1 MSHRLPQA
9 SPEHVRTSD
18 GAFYDDLDGS
28 LVEAWRLLE
37 EGVRDRHSPCHTP
50 SLCTLDAE
58 GLPAVRTVVLR
69 AALPEER
76 LLRFHT
82 DLRSHKVAE
91 MAAQPRVALH
101 AYHPGC
107 KIQLRLTGQ
116 ALVHHDDEVAR
127 KAWQASR
134 SFSRLCYGV
143 EPGPGAAIEAP
154 WDWHQGEDDSVD
166 AESFRNFGAV
176 LVKVQSLEWL
186 YLAARGHRRAH
197 FDWRGGALS
206 KSWLVP

>member
-1 MSHRLPQA
+1 MSRSLPERA
-9 SPEHVRTSD
+9 ERSD

-37 EGVRDRHSPCHTP
+37 EGVTDRHSPCHTP
-50 SLCTLDAE
+50 SLGTLDAE
-58 GLPAVRTVVLR
+58 GLPTVRTVVLR
-69 AALPEER
+69 AVEQEAR

-91 MAAQPRVALH
+91 ITVQSRVALH
-101 AYHPGC
+101 AYHAGR

-116 ALVHHDDEVAR
+116 ARVHHGDEAAR
-127 KAWQASR
+127 DAWQASR

-154 WDWHQGEDDSVD
+154 WDWCQGEDGSVE
-166 AESFRNFGAV
+166 AESFQNFGAV
-176 LVKVQSLEWL
+176 LVKVESLEWL
-186 YLAARGHRRAH
+186 YLAARGHRRALY
-197 FDWRGGALS
+197 DWRGGALR

>member
-1 MSHRLPQA
+1 MSPSLPERA
-9 SPEHVRTSD
+9 ERSD
-18 GAFYDDLDGS
+18 GVFYDDLDGS

-37 EGVRDRHSPCHTP
+37 EGVTDRHSPCHTP

-58 GLPAVRTVVLR
+58 GLPSVRTVVLR
-69 AALPEER
+69 AVEQEAR

-82 DLRSHKVAE
+82 DLRSRKVAE
-91 MAAQPRVALH
+91 ITAQPRVALH
-101 AYHPGC
+101 AYHAGS

-116 ALVHHDDEVAR
+116 ARVHHGDEAAR
-127 KAWQASR
+127 DAWQASR

-154 WDWHQGEDDSVD
+154 WDWRQGEDGSVE
-166 AESFRNFGAV
+166 AESFQNFGAV
-176 LVKVQSLEWL
+176 LVKVESLEWL
-186 YLAARGHRRAH
+186 YLAARGHRRAL
-197 FDWRGGALS
+197 FDWRGGALC

>member
-1 MSHRLPQA
+1 MSPSLPERA
-9 SPEHVRTSD
+9 ERSD

-37 EGVRDRHSPCHTP
+37 EGVTDRHSPCHTP

-69 AALPEER
+69 AVQREER

-82 DLRSHKVAE
+82 DFRSRKVAE
-91 MAAQPRVALH
+91 ITAQPTVALH
-101 AYHPGC
+101 AYHAGR

-116 ALVHHDDEVAR
+116 ALVHHGDEVAR
-127 KAWQASR
+127 DAWQASR

-154 WDWHQGEDDSVD
+154 WNWRQGEDGSVE
-166 AESFRNFGAV
+166 AESFQNFGAV
-176 LVKVQSLEWL
+176 LVKVESLEWL
-186 YLAARGHRRAH
+186 YLAARGHRRAVYE
-197 FDWRGGALS
+197 WRDDALS

>member
-1 MSHRLPQA
+1 MSRRQQEKPA
-9 SPEHVRTSD
+9 PND

-28 LVEAWRLLE
+28 LAEAWRLLE
-37 EGVRDRHSPCHTP
+37 EGVTDRHSPCHTP
-50 SLCTLDAE
+50 SLGTLDAE
-58 GLPAVRTVVLR
+58 GLPTVRTVVLR
-69 AALPEER
+69 AVEQEAR

-91 MAAQPRVALH
+91 IAAQPMVALH
-101 AYHPGC
+101 AYHPGR

-116 ALVHHDDEVAR
+116 ALIHHGDEVAR
-127 KAWQASR
+127 HAWQASR

-154 WDWHQGEDDSVD
+154 GDWRQGEDGSVE
-166 AESFRNFGAV
+166 AESFQNFGAV
-176 LVKVQSLEWL
+176 LVKVESLEWL
-186 YLAARGHRRAH
+186 YLAARGHRRALY
-197 FDWRGGALS
+197 DWRGGALR